1 MTMARTTN
9 TDRLEYLRLFRGVL
23 DAHRAQGDDLSD
35 VIKQTEI
42 SRSIRAVIDRGLPVQ
57 TILSPDQDDALTM
70 IAVKIS
76 RIVNG
81 DPDYSDNWRDIAG
94 YATLVADRLDG
105 KERT

>member
-1 MTMARTTN
+1 MSIEKILD
-9 TDRLEYLRLFRGVL
+9 DRGKRYGNYL
-23 DAHRAQGDDLSD
+23 
-35 VIKQTEI
+35 KQTEI
-42 SRSIRAVIDRGLPVQ
+42 SRGIMMEILRGLQ
-57 TILSPDQDDALTM
+57 ATLSPDQDDALTM

>member
-1 MTMARTTN
+1 MTIEKILD
-9 TDRLEYLRLFRGVL
+9 DRGKRYGNYL
-23 DAHRAQGDDLSD
+23 
-35 VIKQTEI
+35 KQTEI
-42 SRSIRAVIDRGLPVQ
+42 SRSIRTVIDRGLPVQ
-57 TILSPDQDDALTM
+57 AILSPDQDDALTM